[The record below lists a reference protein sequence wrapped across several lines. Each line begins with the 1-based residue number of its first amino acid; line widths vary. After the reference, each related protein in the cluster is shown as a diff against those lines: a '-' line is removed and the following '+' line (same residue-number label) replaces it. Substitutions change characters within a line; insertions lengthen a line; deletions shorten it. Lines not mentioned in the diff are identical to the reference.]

1 MPAKLT
7 RDEIHAYLDSRPGW
21 IALSTVS
28 RSGHPHT
35 IPIGYFRLGD
45 KIYMGCRKG
54 TQKTKNVERNPNVS
68 LMLESGSTMQ
78 DIKGVCI
85 QGTGRVVTDPAEV
98 LPLRREAMR
107 RRGVPE
113 DQLPTEPGP
122 DTAYIEVTPV
132 KYISW
137 DYSRP
142 E

>member
-1 MPAKLT
+1 
-7 RDEIHAYLDSRPGW
+7 
-21 IALSTVS
+21 
-28 RSGHPHT
+28 
-35 IPIGYFRLGD
+35 
-45 KIYMGCRKG
+45 
-54 TQKTKNVERNPNVS
+54 
-68 LMLESGSTMQ
+68 
-78 DIKGVCI
+78 
-85 QGTGRVVTDPAEV
+85 
-98 LPLRREAMR
+98 MR

>member
-7 RDEIHAYLDSRPGW
+7 PDEIHAYLDSRPGW
-21 IALSTVS
+21 IALSTLS

-35 IPIGYFRLGD
+35 VPIGYFRLGD